1 MQRLSESTSQLI
13 PKPKRNTEVQDSVS
27 NENASLFQA
36 KATWI
41 RDAKRF
47 IIKESKNPYH
57 NSEYASLAFVQR
69 VIDNAVNYDLIMQ
82 NTFEYTENQCIF
94 VSKLV
99 HLPTQE
105 MEISKIPM
113 LLTKNDPQALSSAIT
128 YYRRLIC
135 ATMLDIVTV
144 DTHDEKEFSGYLFD
158 DDDDAN
164 SAMDDEIENEDGDGS
179 DETPSKPDSKVSSKT
194 KESGENKELPK
205 FKTEFEKIKHLADRC
220 GTVQKLREMWQEQK
234 PKTQEAVD
242 YFHIRKS
249 QIEGK

>member
-1 MQRLSESTSQLI
+1 MQRLGDSTSNLI
-13 PKPKRNTEVQDSVS
+13 PKPKLNAEVQDSVS
-27 NENASLFQA
+27 NENKSLFQA
-36 KATWI
+36 KAIWI

-47 IIKESKNPYH
+47 IIKESKNPFH

-144 DTHDEKEFSGYLFD
+144 DTNDEKEFSDYLFD
-158 DDDDAN
+158 DDDDGN
-164 SAMDDEIENEDGDGS
+164 SAMDNEDEDGS
-179 DETPSKPDSKVSSKT
+179 EGTSSKPDPKVSSKT
-194 KESGENKELPK
+194 KGSGENQELPK
-205 FKTEFEKIKHLADRC
+205 FKTEFEKIKYLADRC
-220 GTVQKLREMWQEQK
+220 GTVQKLREMWQKQK

>member
-1 MQRLSESTSQLI
+1 MQRLGDSTSNLI
-13 PKPKRNTEVQDSVS
+13 PKPKLNAEVQDSVS
-27 NENASLFQA
+27 NENRSLFQA
-36 KATWI
+36 KAIWI

-47 IIKESKNPYH
+47 IIKESKNPFH

-144 DTHDEKEFSGYLFD
+144 DTNDEKEFSDYLFD
-158 DDDDAN
+158 DDDDGN
-164 SAMDDEIENEDGDGS
+164 SAMDNEDEDGS
-179 DETPSKPDSKVSSKT
+179 KGTSSKPDPKVSSKT
-194 KESGENKELPK
+194 KGSGENQELPK
-205 FKTEFEKIKHLADRC
+205 FKTEFEKIKYLADRC
-220 GTVQKLREMWQEQK
+220 GTVQKLREMWQKQK

>member
-1 MQRLSESTSQLI
+1 MQRLGDSTSNLI
-13 PKPKRNTEVQDSVS
+13 PKPKLNAEVQDSVS
-27 NENASLFQA
+27 NENKSLFQA
-36 KATWI
+36 KAIWI

-47 IIKESKNPYH
+47 IIKESKNPFH

-144 DTHDEKEFSGYLFD
+144 DTNDEKEFSDYLFD
-158 DDDDAN
+158 DDDDGN
-164 SAMDDEIENEDGDGS
+164 SAMDNEDEDGS
-179 DETPSKPDSKVSSKT
+179 EGTSSKPDPKVSSKT
-194 KESGENKELPK
+194 KGSGENKELRK

-220 GTVQKLREMWQEQK
+220 GTLDALRAMWQKEK
-234 PKTQEAVD
+234 PKTQEAID

>member
-1 MQRLSESTSQLI
+1 MQKLGDTTSNLI
-13 PKPKRNTEVQDSVS
+13 PKPKLNAEVQDSVN
-27 NENASLFQA
+27 NENKSLFQA
-36 KATWI
+36 KAIWI

-47 IIKESKNPYH
+47 IIKESKNPFH

-113 LLTKNDPQALSSAIT
+113 LLTKNEPQALSSAIT

-144 DTHDEKEFSGYLFD
+144 DTNDEKEFSDYLFD
-158 DDDDAN
+158 DDDDGN
-164 SAMDDEIENEDGDGS
+164 SAMDNEDEDGS
-179 DETPSKPDSKVSSKT
+179 EGTSSKPDPKVSSKT
-194 KESGENKELPK
+194 KGSGENQELPK
-205 FKTEFEKIKHLADRC
+205 FKTEFEKIKYLADRC
-220 GTVQKLREMWQEQK
+220 GTVQKLREMWQKQK

>member
-1 MQRLSESTSQLI
+1 MQKLGDTTANIR
-13 PKPKRNTEVQDSVS
+13 PKPKLNAEVQDSVN
-27 NENASLFQA
+27 NENKSLFQA
-36 KATWI
+36 KAIWI

-47 IIKESKNPYH
+47 IIKESKNPFH

-144 DTHDEKEFSGYLFD
+144 DTNDEKEFSDYLFD
-158 DDDDAN
+158 DDDDGN
-164 SAMDDEIENEDGDGS
+164 SAMDNEDEDGS
-179 DETPSKPDSKVSSKT
+179 EGTSSKPDPKVSSKT
-194 KESGENKELPK
+194 KGSGENQELPK
-205 FKTEFEKIKHLADRC
+205 FKTEFEKIKYLADRC
-220 GTVQKLREMWQEQK
+220 GTVQKLREMWQKQK

>member
-1 MQRLSESTSQLI
+1 M
-13 PKPKRNTEVQDSVS
+13 
-27 NENASLFQA
+27 FQA
-36 KATWI
+36 KAIWI

-47 IIKESKNPYH
+47 IIKESKNPFH

-144 DTHDEKEFSGYLFD
+144 DTNDEKEFSDYLFD
-158 DDDDAN
+158 DDDDGN
-164 SAMDDEIENEDGDGS
+164 SAMDNEDEDGS
-179 DETPSKPDSKVSSKT
+179 EGTSSKPDPKVSSKT
-194 KESGENKELPK
+194 KGSGENQELPK
-205 FKTEFEKIKHLADRC
+205 FKTEFEKIKYLADRC
-220 GTVQKLREMWQEQK
+220 GTVQKLREMWQKQK